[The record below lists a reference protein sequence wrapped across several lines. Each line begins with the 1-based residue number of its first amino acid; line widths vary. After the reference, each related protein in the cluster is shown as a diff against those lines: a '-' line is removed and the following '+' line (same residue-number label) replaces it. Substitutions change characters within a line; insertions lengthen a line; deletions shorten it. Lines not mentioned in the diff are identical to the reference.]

1 MQRLSFLIV
10 ALISAI
16 IVSCTDKQE
25 ETYTIKGQVSDSLA
39 GVPGVKVLL
48 LKDSGGADTASL
60 DNGKF
65 VFTGMADKMVQG
77 AVFVST
83 PENPMPDYETESIMP
98 SFFVP
103 VVLEEGETEVFIG
116 DNVSIKKGELSSR
129 FYALQKE
136 LLYEQIVADG
146 LAGVET
152 DPAKI
157 EQIYKDMT
165 EKIPFICKKY
175 YEGNSDNTVGALAF
189 HMMLQWLSA
198 DELKKYWDMASDKMR
213 MELKDEVSM
222 LLAEKGLELDEN
234 NQMVEKASGNTAVGQ
249 KFTDFDVKTVETQE
263 SGRLSDYVGKGNYVL
278 VDFWAFW
285 CGPCIG
291 EMPNLANIY
300 KKYKG
305 KNFNLVSISV
315 DDSLEETKAAIKNNN
330 MTWTQLMSDA
340 QAIDEDYGISFIPYM
355 ILFGPDGTIL
365 EKNLRKE
372 EIGKALEKYIK

>member
-1 MQRLSFLIV
+1 M
-10 ALISAI
+10 
-16 IVSCTDKQE
+16 
-25 ETYTIKGQVSDSLA
+25 
-39 GVPGVKVLL
+39 PGVKVLL
-48 LKDSGGADTASL
+48 LKNSGGTDTALL
-60 DNGKF
+60 DKGKF
-65 VFTGMADKMVQG
+65 VFTGMADKMAAG
-77 AVFVST
+77 AVYVST
-83 PENPMPDYETESIMP
+83 PENPMPDFETESIMP

-116 DNVSIKKGELSSR
+116 DNVQIKKGELSSR

-136 LLYEQIVADG
+136 LLFEQITADG
-146 LAGVET
+146 LAGAES

-165 EKIPFICKKY
+165 DKIPVICKKY
-175 YEGNSDNTVGALAF
+175 YEANADNTVGALAF
-189 HMMLQWLSA
+189 HLMLQSLSA
-198 DELKKYWDMASDKMR
+198 DELKKYWDMASYPVKM
-213 MELKDEVSM
+213 EVKDEISM
-222 LLAEKGLELDEN
+222 LLAEKGLMLDEN
-234 NQMVEKASGNTAVGQ
+234 NQMVEKNSGNTAVGQ
-249 KFTDFDVKTVETQE
+249 MFTDFDVKTVETQE

-305 KNFNLVSISV
+305 KNFNLVSISL
-315 DDSLEETKAAIKNNN
+315 DDNLEETKAAIKNNN

-372 EIGKALEKYIK
+372 EIGKALEKYLK

>member
-16 IVSCTDKQE
+16 VVSCTDTPE
-25 ETYTIKGQVSDSLA
+25 DTFTIKGQVSDSLA

-48 LKDSGGADTASL
+48 LKNSGGTDTALL
-60 DNGKF
+60 DKGKF
-65 VFTGMADKMVQG
+65 VFTGMADKMAAG
-77 AVFVST
+77 AVYVST
-83 PENPMPDYETESIMP
+83 PENPMPDFETESIMP

-165 EKIPFICKKY
+165 DKIPVICKKY
-175 YEGNSDNTVGALAF
+175 YEANADNTVGALAF
-189 HMMLQWLSA
+189 HLMLQSLSA
-198 DELKKYWDMASDKMR
+198 DELKKYWDMASYPVKM
-213 MELKDEVSM
+213 EVKDEVSM
-222 LLAEKGLELDEN
+222 LLAEKGLMLDEN
-234 NQMVEKASGNTAVGQ
+234 NQMVEKNSGNTAVGQ
-249 KFTDFDVKTVETQE
+249 MFTDFDVKTVETQE

-305 KNFNLVSISV
+305 KNFNLVSISL
-315 DDSLEETKAAIKNNN
+315 DDNLEETKAAIKNNN

-372 EIGKALEKYIK
+372 EIGKALEKYLK

>member
-1 MQRLSFLIV
+1 M
-10 ALISAI
+10 
-16 IVSCTDKQE
+16 KQ
-25 ETYTIKGQVSDSLA
+25 
-39 GVPGVKVLL
+39 
-48 LKDSGGADTASL
+48 
-60 DNGKF
+60 KF
-65 VFTGMADKMVQG
+65 
-77 AVFVST
+77 
-83 PENPMPDYETESIMP
+83 
-98 SFFVP
+98 
-103 VVLEEGETEVFIG
+103 
-116 DNVSIKKGELSSR
+116 SSR

-136 LLYEQIVADG
+136 LLFEQITADG
-146 LAGVET
+146 LAGAES

-165 EKIPFICKKY
+165 EKIPVICKKY
-175 YEGNSDNTVGALAF
+175 YEGNADNTVGALAF

-198 DELKKYWDMASDKMR
+198 DELKKYWDMASDKVR

-234 NQMVEKASGNTAVGQ
+234 NQMVEKTSGNTAIGQ

-330 MTWTQLMSDA
+330 MAWTQLMSDA
-340 QAIDEDYGISFIPYM
+340 KAIDEDYGISFIPYM

-372 EIGKALEKYIK
+372 EIGKALEKYLK

>member
-16 IVSCTDKQE
+16 VVSCTDTPE
-25 ETYTIKGQVSDSLA
+25 DTFTIKGQVSDSLA

-48 LKDSGGADTASL
+48 LKNSGGTDTALL
-60 DNGKF
+60 DKGKF
-65 VFTGMADKMVQG
+65 VFTGMADKMAAG
-77 AVFVST
+77 AVYVST
-83 PENPMPDYETESIMP
+83 PENPMPDFETESIMP

-165 EKIPFICKKY
+165 DKIPVICKKY
-175 YEGNSDNTVGALAF
+175 YEANADNTVGALAF
-189 HMMLQWLSA
+189 HLMLQSLSA
-198 DELKKYWDMASDKMR
+198 DELKKYWDMASYPVK

-222 LLAEKGLELDEN
+222 MLAEKGLMLDEN
-234 NQMVEKASGNTAVGQ
+234 NQMVEKNSGNTAVGQ
-249 KFTDFDVKTVETQE
+249 MFTDFDVKTVETQE

-372 EIGKALEKYIK
+372 EIGKALEKYLK